1 MAGSRKEVYNLLTL
15 AYGIG
20 LYGKGVLLSRNVRNK
35 MHAQFFF
42 QLNVTKCLT
51 YLKVN
56 HLAQVARSMVNTNQ
70 C

>member
-42 QLNVTKCLT
+42 SIKRH
-51 YLKVN
+51 KVSDLCKSKPPGPSCSK
-56 HLAQVARSMVNTNQ
+56 HG
-70 C
+70 